1 MVKNDSRNLPEEYQ
15 TGFAK
20 FYGRTFFVNRDVLI
34 PRIESERL
42 IDIVKHYCHP
52 ELARP
57 GRAGVSG
64 SRPKIADIG
73 TGSGCIGITLKLEN
87 PGCDVTLIDIS
98 EKALTVA
105 KINAERLKVVVR
117 IIKHDLLD
125 NGDYDLVVANLPY
138 IPHARISKLD
148 PGVRNY
154 EPHLA
159 LDGGVRGLELIFRLL
174 YQNLSKFII
183 LEIDDTHTLKDFVKY
198 KKFYDIKLEK
208 DLFQRNRYLILERK

>member
-1 MVKNDSRNLPEEYQ
+1 M
-15 TGFAK
+15 
-20 FYGRTFFVNRDVLI
+20 
-34 PRIESERL
+34 
-42 IDIVKHYCHP
+42 
-52 ELARP
+52 
-57 GRAGVSG
+57 
-64 SRPKIADIG
+64 
-73 TGSGCIGITLKLEN
+73 
-87 PGCDVTLIDIS
+87 
-98 EKALTVA
+98 
-105 KINAERLKVVVR
+105 
-117 IIKHDLLD
+117 LD